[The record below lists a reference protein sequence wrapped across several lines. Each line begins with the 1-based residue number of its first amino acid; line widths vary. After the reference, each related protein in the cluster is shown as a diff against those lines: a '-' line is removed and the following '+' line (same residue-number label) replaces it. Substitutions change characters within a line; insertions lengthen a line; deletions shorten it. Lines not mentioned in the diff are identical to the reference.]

1 MMKVTCPVCSKS
13 LQIEKMQ
20 DLPSF
25 PFCSDRCRL
34 VDLGRWIDGAYAIPG
49 SEAEGKSA
57 GGGPDEA
64 RDGNGVVGFEEDDA
78 GD

>member
-1 MMKVTCPVCSKS
+1 MMKVICPVCSKK

-20 DLPSF
+20 DLPTF

-49 SEAEGKSA
+49 REA
-57 GGGPDEA
+57 GGRSEGGGTGEA
-64 RDGNGVVGFEEDDA
+64 QRSDGVPALEEEEADD
-78 GD
+78 

>member
-1 MMKVTCPVCSKS
+1 MMKVTCPVCSKT

-49 SEAEGKSA
+49 REAGKPG
-57 GGGPDEA
+57 GGGPGEA
-64 RDGNGVVGFEEDDA
+64 HDGNGVAAIEEDDA
-78 GD
+78 ED